1 MLMAS
6 EALSFVLH
14 FSLAL
19 ALATGLLSE
28 VGAQT
33 IAAAPCNVGVYRG
46 PRGDFLTIIER
57 PDTAQ
62 TGEWRYD
69 FRGGRFGSTKNG
81 AIECVQNAVM
91 VTGDGEPPQK
101 WPKVPLKLT
110 PTRFRSGDVMLAG
123 LLIEPPDAK
132 ETKPPLVVCVHGSES
147 TASINRNR
155 YPYVLAAQGISAF
168 VFDKRGAGASEGKY
182 NQNFHKLATDVV
194 AAATEAKGLAKG
206 RYSRFG
212 LFGGS
217 QGGWVAPRAAND
229 AGADF
234 VAIGFGL
241 LLNPLEEDSE
251 QVFTEL
257 RAQGYGDKVIAKA
270 REVTD
275 ATAAVMASH
284 FENGY
289 EKLAAVKARFGVEP
303 WFGKIKGEF
312 TGDLLAS
319 GEATLRRE
327 GRAKY
332 DNLDIDWHYDAP
344 GELRKVK
351 APQLWIV
358 AGADREAPPD
368 LTIQRLEQLR
378 SEGKNITG
386 VRFPNTDHGMYEFTQ
401 AADGTRASTRVT
413 DGYYRLLADW
423 IKRERQPPYGAPEL
437 TGKEKAAGAR
447 TANTHP

>member
-1 MLMAS
+1 
-6 EALSFVLH
+6 V
-14 FSLAL
+14 
-19 ALATGLLSE
+19 
-28 VGAQT
+28 
-33 IAAAPCNVGVYRG
+33 
-46 PRGDFLTIIER
+46 
-57 PDTAQ
+57 Q

-69 FRGGRFGSTKNG
+69 FRDGRFGSTKNG
-81 AIECVQNAVM
+81 VVQCVKDAVI
-91 VTGDGEPPQK
+91 VTRNGEPPQQ
-101 WPKVPLKLT
+101 WPKVQVKLT
-110 PTRFRSGDVMLAG
+110 PTRFKSGDVMLTG

-147 TASINRNR
+147 TASIHRNR
-155 YPYVLAAQGISAF
+155 YPYVFAAQGISAF

-182 NQNFHKLATDVV
+182 NQNFHKLAADVV
-194 AAATEAKGLAKG
+194 AASKEAKRLAKG
-206 RYSRFG
+206 RYGRFG

-234 VAIGFGL
+234 VTIGFGL
-241 LLNPLEEDSE
+241 LLTPLEEDSE

-257 RAQGYGDKVIAKA
+257 RAQGYGDDAIAKA

-275 ATAAVMASH
+275 TTAGVMASH

-289 EKLAAVKARFGVEP
+289 DNLTAVKARFGAEP

-312 TGDLLAS
+312 TGDVLAS
-319 GEATLRRE
+319 DEATLRRE

-332 DNLDIDWHYDAP
+332 DNLDIDWRYDAL

-358 AGADREAPPD
+358 AGADREAPPG

-378 SEGKNITG
+378 SEAKNITI
-386 VRFPNTDHGMYEFTQ
+386 VRFRNTDHGMYEFTQ
-401 AADGTRASTRVT
+401 AADGTRTSTRVT

-423 IKRERQPPYGAPEL
+423 IKRERHPPYGAAEWVVGKEEAARTEAAKAS
-437 TGKEKAAGAR
+437 TGK
-447 TANTHP
+447 